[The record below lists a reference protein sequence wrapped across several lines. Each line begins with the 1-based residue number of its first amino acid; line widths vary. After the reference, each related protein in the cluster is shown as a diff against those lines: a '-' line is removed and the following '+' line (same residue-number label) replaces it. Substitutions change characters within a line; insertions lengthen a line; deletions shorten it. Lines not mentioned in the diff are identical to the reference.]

1 MITRPSLLVLLAVN
15 AGFVDTVGFLTL
27 QGLFTAHVTGN
38 FVTIAA
44 SLLTGHTGLVAKLA
58 ALPVFLVVVACC
70 AMLAER
76 WRLHGTGMRNLLL
89 LQLVL
94 LLITALLAMSFG
106 PFADADRPMAI
117 ATGLFGVA
125 AMAVQNAEGR
135 IYLGHLPPTTLM
147 TGNSTQIA
155 LDLVGLGQGS
165 HNVSFEKLRNLM
177 MGAGAFAMGG
187 MLAALAVAQ
196 LRMGAFLLPPILVT
210 AAAFHPQARPAPTV
224 SAGP

>member
-1 MITRPSLLVLLAVN
+1 MITRPSLSVLLGVN

-44 SLLTGHTGLVAKLA
+44 SLLTGHAGLVAKLA
-58 ALPVFLVVVACC
+58 ALPVFLFVVAICGL
-70 AMLAER
+70 LANR
-76 WRLHGTGMRNLLL
+76 WREQGGGLRNLIL

-94 LLITALLAMSFG
+94 LLITAALALTFG
-106 PFADADRPMAI
+106 PFGDPDRPMAV

-125 AMAVQNAEGR
+125 AMAVQNAKGR
-135 IYLGHLPPTTLM
+135 LYLGHLPPSTLM

-155 LDLVGLGQGS
+155 LDLVGLGLGS
-165 HNVSFEKLRNLM
+165 PNVSREKLRNFV
-177 MGAGAFAMGG
+177 MGVGAFALGC

-196 LRMGAFLLPPILVT
+196 LRMGAFLLPPILVV
-210 AAAFHPQARPAPTV
+210 AAAFHPQIRPTPA
-224 SAGP
+224 A